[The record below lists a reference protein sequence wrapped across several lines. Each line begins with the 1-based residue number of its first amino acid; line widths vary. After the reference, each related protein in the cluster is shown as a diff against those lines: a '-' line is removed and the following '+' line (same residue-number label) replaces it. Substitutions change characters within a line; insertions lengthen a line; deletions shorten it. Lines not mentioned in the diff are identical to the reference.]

1 MILIV
6 GAGLSGLACATELH
20 RRGIPFL
27 LLDAAENPGGRLRT
41 SICEGFTLDHGFQ
54 VILSSYD
61 AVSQATDIS
70 ELQPRYFEA
79 GALMH
84 FEGRFHHVSNPLR
97 HPESAWEAVKS
108 EAFSFRDKCL
118 LLQLGAQILL
128 TSDAALL
135 SRCKSPLDL
144 STHDFLKKFGFSA
157 EFISRFAEPFFG
169 GVFLDVDLTTSAGLF
184 LYYLKKFTL
193 GRAWLPARGVA
204 ELPKHIAANLPQN
217 SIRLQAKVESI
228 EFNDAR
234 ATGVVLIN
242 GEHIAADAIVLALD
256 EPSLCSLLKLPAPNS
271 VRSVAVVYFKT
282 QSSLYN
288 RPCLVLPQSRN
299 SRIQHFTQMTNVA
312 PEFAPPGWHLI
323 SASVLNFLDVSEAQ
337 LIEEVKKEIGD
348 IFPNATKDLTHI
360 ATITVPY
367 AVPDQPPRFAARNR
381 FENLPK
387 GVYASG
393 DWSNGASI
401 QAALT
406 SGQQTA
412 RTLLKDLSQ

>member
-1 MILIV
+1 MIVIV

-20 RRGIPFL
+20 RRGTPFL
-27 LLDAAENPGGRLRT
+27 LIDGADSVGGRLRT
-41 SICEGFTLDHGFQ
+41 SIREGFTLDHGFQ

-61 AVSQATDIS
+61 AVSRTADLS
-70 ELQPRYFEA
+70 SLQPRYFES
-79 GALMH
+79 GAMMH
-84 FEGRFHHVSNPLR
+84 FDGRFEHIANPLR
-97 HPESAWEAVKS
+97 HPKCALEALFS
-108 EAFSFRDKCL
+108 RAFSFHDKWL
-118 LLQLGAQILL
+118 LTLLGSQILI
-128 TSDAALL
+128 TSDRELL
-135 SRCKSPLDL
+135 SRCTRPNDV
-144 STHDFLKKFGFSA
+144 TTRDFLKNFGFST
-157 EFISRFAEPFFG
+157 EFISLFAEPFFG
-169 GVFLDVDLTTSAGLF
+169 GVFLDANLTTSAGLF

-193 GRAWLPARGVA
+193 GRAWLPAGGIA
-204 ELPKHIAANLPQN
+204 ELPRNISSKLPLG
-217 SIRLQAKVESI
+217 SIRLQSNVKAIDFK
-228 EFNDAR
+228 NKQ
-234 ATGVVLIN
+234 ATGVELEN
-242 GEHIAADAIVLALD
+242 GEHVAADAVVLALD
-256 EPSLCSLLKLPAPNS
+256 EPSLCRLLQLPSPPPA
-271 VRSVAVVYFKT
+271 RSVAAVYLKS
-282 QSSLYN
+282 QNSLYD
-288 RPCLVLPQSRN
+288 RPCLILPQN
-299 SRIQHFTQMTNVA
+299 KNGRIHHFTQVTNVA
-312 PEFAPPGWHLI
+312 PEFAPLGWHLI

-337 LIEEVKKEIGD
+337 LIEEVKKEIGA